1 MGFNAAKAKRTM
13 WKKGVFGAVLAAF
26 LGYVAWVAYLSP
38 TRHQIEWDV
47 ATRVTNVL
55 EHTGFDDIIPV
66 VEGRDVE
73 LEGEVASTAEA
84 RRVQRIVRN
93 LRGVR
98 VVHSQLVVAG
108 GDDSQR
114 EGGGDT

>member
-1 MGFNAAKAKRTM
+1 M

-55 EHTGFDDIIPV
+55 ERTGFDDIMPV
-66 VEGRDVE
+66 VEGRDVA
-73 LEGEVASTAEA
+73 LEGEVASASEAERA
-84 RRVQRIVRN
+84 ERIVRN

-98 VVHSQLVVAG
+98 AVRSQLVVAEKQG
-108 GDDSQR
+108 SRRQ
-114 EGGGDT
+114 GGGDT

>member
-1 MGFNAAKAKRTM
+1 M
-13 WKKGVFGAVLAAF
+13 WKKGVFGAVSAAF

-55 EHTGFDDIIPV
+55 ERTGFDDVMPV

-73 LEGEVASTAEA
+73 LEGEVASTSEVERAK
-84 RRVQRIVRN
+84 RIVRN
-93 LRGVR
+93 LWGVR
-98 VVHSQLVVAG
+98 VVRSHLVVAEER
-108 GDDSQR
+108 DSGRQ
-114 EGGGDT
+114 GGGDT